1 MNPYPL
7 LFEPS
12 LHSKVWGGRAM
23 ETTLNKSLPQNEPVG
38 ESWEIYSG
46 NYIANG
52 EFAGLTLGELTAR
65 FPLEVAGVTAINGFP
80 LLIKFLDAQDW
91 LSVQVHPD
99 DALALT
105 LEGEPRGKT
114 ECWYILDATLNA
126 EIIYGFSAE
135 TNERDFRDAIESGN
149 AKNYLQFVSV
159 KAGDFVNVPAGTVH
173 AIGPGIM
180 LYELQQTS
188 DTTYRLYDWERT
200 GLDGKPRELHI
211 DKGLQCS
218 RFDVKAKAVSE
229 QATENITEGI
239 SVTSLVRGKFFG
251 LDKMMISKQ
260 LWLNTESTTPHLLS
274 IISGVVEICGEFS
287 SVRLECGQSVL
298 IPAKTGEYMLNP
310 IADATILCAF
320 PQSNLDG

>member
-12 LHSKVWGGRAM
+12 LHVKVWGGRAM
-23 ETTLNKSLPQNEPVG
+23 EHYLNKLLPPNEPVG

-46 NYIANG
+46 NRIANG
-52 EFAGLTLGELTAR
+52 EFSGLTVGELTAQ
-65 FPLEVAGVTAINGFP
+65 FPNEILGTFPATDGFP

-99 DALALT
+99 DALALE

-114 ECWYILDATLNA
+114 ECWYILDAAPDA
-126 EIIYGFSAE
+126 EIIYGFSAQVSE
-135 TNERDFRDAIESGN
+135 DEFREAIISGK
-149 AKNYLQFVSV
+149 AREYLQFVPV

-188 DTTYRLYDWERT
+188 DTTYRLYDWERV

-211 DKGLQCS
+211 EKGLQCS
-218 RFDVKAKAVSE
+218 RFEVNSAAISK
-229 QATENITEGI
+229 QIIENMAEGI
-239 SVTSLVRGKFFG
+239 SIVSLLRGKYFG
-251 LDKMMISKQ
+251 LDTISISQQ
-260 LWLNTESTTPHLLS
+260 LWLNTELTTPHLLS
-274 IISGVVEICGEFS
+274 IISGAIEIRGEFT
-287 SVRLECGQSVL
+287 SVRLECGQSAL
-298 IPAKTGEYMLNP
+298 IPAKIGEYLLNP
-310 IADATILCAF
+310 IDEATLLCAF
-320 PQSNLDG
+320 PQSEF